1 MTNGCGHGCQDLP
14 SKTNERPKSRS
25 AEAFPAASALKRR
38 VGSILRKLSKES
50 ETFREHLKDVPG
62 IRAMTVGEDEG
73 VGDVF
78 VGSICVVVSISEML
92 LE

>member
-1 MTNGCGHGCQDLP
+1 
-14 SKTNERPKSRS
+14 
-25 AEAFPAASALKRR
+25 
-38 VGSILRKLSKES
+38 
-50 ETFREHLKDVPG
+50 
-62 IRAMTVGEDEG
+62 MTVGEDEG